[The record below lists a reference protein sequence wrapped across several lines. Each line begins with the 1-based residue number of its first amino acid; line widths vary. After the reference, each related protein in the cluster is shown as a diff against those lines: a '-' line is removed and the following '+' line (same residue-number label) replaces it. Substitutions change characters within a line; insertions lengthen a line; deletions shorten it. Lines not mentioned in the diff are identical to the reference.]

1 MKCMTVMSVC
11 HLLEQYPK
19 NELLLQ
25 LSAGYSGNAVT
36 LKRES
41 PRHSGKLFNT
51 HSTDKV
57 KPER

>member
-1 MKCMTVMSVC
+1 MHEGHVC
-11 HLLEQYPK
+11 LSLAGAVSK